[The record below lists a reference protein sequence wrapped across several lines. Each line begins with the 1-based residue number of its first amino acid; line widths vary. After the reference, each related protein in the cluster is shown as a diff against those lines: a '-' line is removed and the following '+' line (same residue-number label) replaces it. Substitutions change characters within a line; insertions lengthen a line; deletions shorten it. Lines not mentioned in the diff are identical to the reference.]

1 MTGVAKSRPENVMIT
16 TKSRPENVI
25 NVDESR
31 PENVME
37 DCIYKIKRPS
47 ERDSCRAFR

>member
-1 MTGVAKSRPENVMIT
+1 M

-31 PENVME
+31 PENVIHVDDSRPANVME

>member
-1 MTGVAKSRPENVMIT
+1 MTKSRPENVINVDE
-16 TKSRPENVI
+16 SRPENVI

>member
-1 MTGVAKSRPENVMIT
+1 MTKSRPENVINLDE
-16 TKSRPENVI
+16 SRPENVI